1 MSSVKEVEVQEYSGC
16 EAEGVRGKSRQR
28 VSANLPLLA
37 TIEGNIG
44 AGKSSIIAK
53 MKEKYA
59 HRKDVVFV
67 QEPVDIWE
75 GICDESGTK
84 MLNLFYQNPKEHAF
98 AFQQMAYITRFSL
111 LRKTIEENPQCK
123 VIICE
128 RSLNADRNIFAK
140 MLFDDGIISKVC
152 YQIYNLI
159 YDEFAGEFPVGK
171 CIYIDADPVI
181 CAERIT
187 KRARS
192 GESGIELEYLTKC
205 KKYHDEW
212 LLPLC
217 EKSTNADKQ
226 SSPEIV
232 LHLKTNENATY
243 ADDDENDCGN
253 QWIREIIDFIQV

>member
-1 MSSVKEVEVQEYSGC
+1 MSSI
-16 EAEGVRGKSRQR
+16 
-28 VSANLPLLA
+28 NLPTTTRPLLV

-53 MKEKYA
+53 MKQKYA
-59 HRKDVVFV
+59 NRSDIVFV

-75 GICDESGTK
+75 GICDENGTII
-84 MLNLFYQNPKEHAF
+84 LNLFYQNPKEYAF

-111 LRKTIEENPQCK
+111 LRKTVEENPQCK

-128 RSLNADRNIFAK
+128 RSLDADRNIFAK

-152 YQIYNLI
+152 YQIYNLT
-159 YDEFAGEFPVGK
+159 YDEFSGGFPIDR
-171 CIYIDADPVI
+171 CIYIDADPEI

-187 KRARS
+187 KRSRS
-192 GESGIELEYLTKC
+192 GESGIALEYLAKC

-212 LLPLC
+212 LLSQ
-217 EKSTNADKQ
+217 EKMD
-226 SSPEIV
+226 V

-243 ADDDENDCGN
+243 ADDDHCDCGN
-253 QWIREIIDFIQV
+253 QWIKQIMEFIHM

>member
-1 MSSVKEVEVQEYSGC
+1 MS
-16 EAEGVRGKSRQR
+16 
-28 VSANLPLLA
+28 VSASTSKPLLA

-59 HRKDVVFV
+59 GRSDVVFV

-75 GICDESGTK
+75 GICDENGTK

-98 AFQQMAYITRFSL
+98 AFQQMAYITRISL

-128 RSLNADRNIFAK
+128 RSLHADRNIFAK

-152 YQIYNLI
+152 FQIYNLI
-159 YDEFAGEFPVGK
+159 YDEFTGGFPIDR
-171 CIYIDADPVI
+171 CIYIDSDPEV
-181 CAERIT
+181 CAERIS

-192 GESGIELEYLTKC
+192 GESGIALTYLEKC
-205 KKYHDEW
+205 KKYHDDW
-212 LLPLC
+212 LLDSNITTPL
-217 EKSTNADKQ
+217 
-226 SSPEIV
+226 
-232 LHLKTNENATY
+232 LHLKTNQTATY
-243 ADDDENDCGN
+243 ADGDEADCGN
-253 QWIREIIDFIQV
+253 KWIHQIMEFISV

>member
-1 MSSVKEVEVQEYSGC
+1 MSLVQ
-16 EAEGVRGKSRQR
+16 K
-28 VSANLPLLA
+28 PLLV

-59 HRKDVVFV
+59 ARLDIVFV

-75 GICDESGTK
+75 NICDEHGTK

-98 AFQQMAYITRFSL
+98 AFQQMAYITRISL

-128 RSLNADRNIFAK
+128 RSLHADRNIFAK

-152 YQIYNLI
+152 FQIYNLI
-159 YDEFAGEFPVGK
+159 YDEFTGGFPIDRCV
-171 CIYIDADPVI
+171 YIDADPEV
-181 CAERIT
+181 CAERIA

-192 GESGIELEYLTKC
+192 GESGIELAYLAKC
-205 KKYHDEW
+205 KKYHDDW
-212 LLPLC
+212 LL
-217 EKSTNADKQ
+217 SAANDNGMTNQ
-226 SSPEIV
+226 V

-243 ADDDENDCGN
+243 VDGDDGDCGN
-253 QWIREIIDFIQV
+253 MWIRQIMEFIGV